1 MYCVVLQV
9 SAKYDS
15 GSELEVKEWIMA
27 LTGEDIGSGAMEVE
41 KRLRNGQIL
50 IK

>member
-1 MYCVVLQV
+1 MQV

-15 GSELEVKEWIMA
+15 GSEYEVRQWIQQ
-27 LTGEDIGSGAMEVE
+27 LTGQDIGSGAMEVE

-50 IK
+50 VQ